1 MWWQKTK
8 GVCEKIPLITNET
21 EAHYSVSLSHLRV
34 TVITALLQMYQK
46 VQSNQKTQEHF
57 LKPVFI
63 PAHC

>member
-21 EAHYSVSLSHLRV
+21 EAHYSGNAVSLSHLRV

-57 LKPVFI
+57 
-63 PAHC
+63 